1 MYWFLVL
8 ATEAFGLYWICTDA
22 ADITVL
28 ELIICMQRKQMKC
41 SHPNLLDAG
50 CRMAF
55 VGLCVIFSLAPHFLH
70 VGPAV
75 QEDEHATCMELCT
88 KISRIV
94 LRIGVQ
100 IFANLRMI
108 LQCMLNEC
116 CNVPSLKKK
125 MFQHEISKRCYTVC

>member
-1 MYWFLVL
+1 MH
-8 ATEAFGLYWICTDA
+8 AKEAD
-22 ADITVL
+22 
-28 ELIICMQRKQMKC
+28 EMQPSKF
-41 SHPNLLDAG
+41 AG

-94 LRIGVQ
+94 LRIGRPDICKSSDDIAVY
-100 IFANLRMI
+100 
-108 LQCMLNEC
+108 
-116 CNVPSLKKK
+116 VK
-125 MFQHEISKRCYTVC
+125 